1 MSCTLFT
8 GNNAIVRRVNFNLF
22 VPLFDFSRE
31 YLNREVDNRMNTNS
45 SLLIEDY
52 PLLVSPTLAKEI
64 GLSDAIVLQQVH
76 FWISKRRHFEEGR
89 YWVYNTY
96 EGWQEQFPFWSVST
110 IKRTLVR
117 LEESGLLIT
126 ANYNKMKIDRT
137 KWYTVD
143 YDKLDDLA
151 KKN

>member
-8 GNNAIVRRVNFNLF
+8 VNNAIVRRVNFNLF

-64 GLSDAIVLQQVH
+64 GLSDAIVYNRFTFGLVNEG
-76 FWISKRRHFEEGR
+76 ISKKVVIGCITLTKVGR
-89 YWVYNTY
+89 NSFRFGAY
-96 EGWQEQFPFWSVST
+96 Q
-110 IKRTLVR
+110 R
-117 LEESGLLIT
+117 L
-126 ANYNKMKIDRT
+126 N
-137 KWYTVD
+137 VH
-143 YDKLDDLA
+143 
-151 KKN
+151 

>member
-1 MSCTLFT
+1 
-8 GNNAIVRRVNFNLF
+8 
-22 VPLFDFSRE
+22 LFDFSRE

-96 EGWQEQFPFWSVST
+96 EGWHEQFTFWSVLT
-110 IKRTLVR
+110 FKRKLVWF
-117 LEESGLLIT
+117 EVSVLLIKEYY
-126 ANYNKMKIDRT
+126 NYIKFNRT
-137 KWYTVD
+137 HWYHDV
-143 YDKLDDLA
+143 
-151 KKN
+151 

>member
-1 MSCTLFT
+1 
-8 GNNAIVRRVNFNLF
+8 
-22 VPLFDFSRE
+22 
-31 YLNREVDNRMNTNS
+31 MNTNS

>member
-1 MSCTLFT
+1 FASLACLLSLFSTPPVSAISPPPPSATLFPYT
-8 GNNAIVRRVNFNLF
+8 TLF
-22 VPLFDFSRE
+22 RS
-31 YLNREVDNRMNTNS
+31 
-45 SLLIEDY
+45 
-52 PLLVSPTLAKEI
+52 
-64 GLSDAIVLQQVH
+64 
-76 FWISKRRHFEEGR
+76 HFEEGR